1 MEELR
6 TLPNVKMYKKKVSP
20 IQKDK
25 EVGRRKVIEYAL
37 AERELPRLVKV
48 A

>member
-1 MEELR
+1 
-6 TLPNVKMYKKKVSP
+6 LPNVKMYKKKLSP

-25 EVGRRKVIEYAL
+25 GVGKWKVIEYAL
-37 AERELPRLVKV
+37 AERELPRLVKD